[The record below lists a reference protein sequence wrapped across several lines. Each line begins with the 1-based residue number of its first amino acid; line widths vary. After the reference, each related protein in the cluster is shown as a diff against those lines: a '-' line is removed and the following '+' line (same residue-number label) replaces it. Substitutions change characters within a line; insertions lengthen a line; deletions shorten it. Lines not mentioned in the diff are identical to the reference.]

1 MKREIYKHK
10 ANKADLRND
19 LDRDIESFLARGG
32 RIINVETG
40 ETALESSAA
49 PLRTPIFNEPRT
61 SRTPLDEV
69 VATLDE
75 RRKMQLK
82 RTPKPKRGRKPLPR
96 KRVIYD
102 DFGEAVRT
110 VWSEE

>member
-19 LDRDIESFLARGG
+19 LDRDIERFLARGG
-32 RIINVETG
+32 RIINVEAG
-40 ETALESSAA
+40 ETALESRAS
-49 PLRTPIFNEPRT
+49 PLRTPIFTEPRT

-82 RTPKPKRGRKPLPR
+82 RTPTPKRGRKPRPR

-102 DFGEAVRT
+102 DFGEALRT

>member
-19 LDRDIESFLARGG
+19 LDRDVESFLAKGG
-32 RIINVETG
+32 RIVSVEAG
-40 ETALESSAA
+40 ETALESRVA
-49 PLRTPIFNEPRT
+49 PLRTPIFNEPST
-61 SRTPLDEV
+61 SRTPLDDV

-75 RRKMQLK
+75 RRKTQSK
-82 RTPKPKRGRKPLPR
+82 RPPKRGFKPQPK

-110 VWSEE
+110 VWSED

>member
-19 LDRDIESFLARGG
+19 LDRDIESFLAKGG
-32 RIINVETG
+32 QIVNVEAG
-40 ETALESSAA
+40 ETALESRVA
-49 PLRTPIFNEPRT
+49 PLRTPNFNEPRT
-61 SRTPLDEV
+61 SRTPLDDV

-75 RRKMQLK
+75 RRKAQSK
-82 RTPKPKRGRKPLPR
+82 RLHKRGLKPQPK

-110 VWSEE
+110 VWSED

>member
-19 LDRDIESFLARGG
+19 LDRDIEPFLAKGG
-32 RIINVETG
+32 RIVNIEAG
-40 ETALESSAA
+40 ETALESRVA

-61 SRTPLDEV
+61 SRTPLDDV

-75 RRKMQLK
+75 RRKAQSK
-82 RTPKPKRGRKPLPR
+82 RLPKRGLKPQPK

-110 VWSEE
+110 VWSED

>member
-1 MKREIYKHK
+1 MKREIYTHK

-19 LDRDIESFLARGG
+19 LDKDVERFLARGG
-32 RIINVETG
+32 RIINIEAG
-40 ETALESSAA
+40 ETALESRVS

-75 RRKMQLK
+75 RRKRQLK
-82 RTPKPKRGRKPLPR
+82 RTPTPKRGRKPLPR

-102 DFGEAVRT
+102 DFGEALRT